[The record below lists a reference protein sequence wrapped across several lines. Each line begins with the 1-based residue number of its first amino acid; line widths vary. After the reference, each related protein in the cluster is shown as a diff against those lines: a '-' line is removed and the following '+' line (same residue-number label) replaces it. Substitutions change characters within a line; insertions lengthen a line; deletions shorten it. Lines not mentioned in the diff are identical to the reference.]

1 MKIINRGFI
10 TVRAKS
16 AFWDWANNFED
27 SFGFTEADDIEPN
40 AYLITEDFFEIEPLI
55 EQNFKKIFINELSMV
70 NENEED
76 WPQDRTQELFLEWFH
91 LELGSSVFD
100 LEKSDLKS
108 DKL

>member
-27 SFGFTEADDIEPN
+27 SFG
-40 AYLITEDFFEIEPLI
+40 
-55 EQNFKKIFINELSMV
+55 FKKIFINELSMV

-100 LEKSDLKS
+100 LEKSDLKA

>member
-1 MKIINRGFI
+1 M
-10 TVRAKS
+10 
-16 AFWDWANNFED
+16 
-27 SFGFTEADDIEPN
+27 
-40 AYLITEDFFEIEPLI
+40 L
-55 EQNFKKIFINELSMV
+55 

-100 LEKSDLKS
+100 LEISDLKA